1 MEIPDSTPLPDLTRF
16 RRIRVI
22 DCRERN
28 PDRNFETEIN
38 ECLAHGWSILVI
50 QPGEAYAKVFL
61 GWPSTEEPPLTQ
73 QQQRSAESLKKVV
86 WEPPQE

>member
-1 MEIPDSTPLPDLTRF
+1 MDIPSSNPLPDLTRF

-28 PDRNFETEIN
+28 ADRNFETEIN
-38 ECLAHGWSILVI
+38 ECLTHGWSILVI

-61 GWPSTEEPPLTQ
+61 GWPSAEEPPQTQ
-73 QQQRSAESLKKVV
+73 QQKRSEAYLRRVV
-86 WEPPQE
+86 VDPSQE